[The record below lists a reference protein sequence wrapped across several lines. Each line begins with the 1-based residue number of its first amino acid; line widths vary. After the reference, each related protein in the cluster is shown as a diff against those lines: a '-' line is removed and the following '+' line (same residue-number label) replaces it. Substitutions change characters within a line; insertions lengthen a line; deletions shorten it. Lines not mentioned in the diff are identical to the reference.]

1 MNPTLHLKI
10 AGALMLLLAAA
21 HVYFPKRFGWKEDL
35 RRLSPL
41 NRQIFV
47 SHCLFIVLVLVLFGS
62 LSIFCAESLVQPDP
76 LARAALSGLVFFW
89 AARLFVQLFVYDS
102 ILWKGNSFNTAMHV
116 LCCSMWSYYVAV
128 YANALWHQ
136 YH

>member
-1 MNPTLHLKI
+1 
-10 AGALMLLLAAA
+10 MLLLAAA
-21 HVYFPKRFGWKEDL
+21 HIYFPKRFGWKEDL

-62 LSIFCAESLVQPDP
+62 LSIFCAESLVQPGP
-76 LARAALSGLVFFW
+76 LARAVLSGLVFFW
-89 AARLFVQLFVYDS
+89 AVRLFVQLFVYDS
-102 ILWKGNSFNTAMHV
+102 NLWKGNSFNTAMHV
-116 LCCSMWSYYVAV
+116 LCSSMWSYYVAV
-128 YANALWHQ
+128 YAIALWRQ